1 MFYPNF
7 NPFFMQNRNYNMYNN
22 SNVYATNLDEKK
34 DTVSTNNDTISFQDF
49 YDASK
54 TESNHSKET
63 KSKNRLF
70 SFDKKQINLLGFTFE
85 IDDLIIIGL
94 IILLLLESDENYAI
108 IIILGLILLNIN
120 LDDIFNFF

>member
-7 NPFFMQNRNYNMYNN
+7 NPFFMQNRNYSMYNN

-49 YDASK
+49 YDTSK

-63 KSKNRLF
+63 KSKSRLF